1 MLHRRVGISSTE
13 QEELARQRLS
23 ARGDQSVACEK
34 AKRFPP
40 APPPPPPPQKKE
52 WHFRKLSVAG
62 EKGLCYTVRQSE
74 LVRVRMGRE

>member
-34 AKRFPP
+34 AKRFL
-40 APPPPPPPQKKE
+40 PPPPPLKKRNGISE
-52 WHFRKLSVAG
+52 NSLSVAG
-62 EKGLCYTVRQSE
+62 EKGLCYTVRQGE